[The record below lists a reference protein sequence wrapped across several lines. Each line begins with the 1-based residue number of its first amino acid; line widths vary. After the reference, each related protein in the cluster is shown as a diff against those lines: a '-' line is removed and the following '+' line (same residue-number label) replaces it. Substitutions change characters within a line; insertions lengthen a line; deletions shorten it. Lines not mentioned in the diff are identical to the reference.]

1 MSLIAITSCSSVA
14 MAEGKIEMPLADIF
28 YWGGAIDEFYAGGG
42 GDPAAGSQIISIE
55 WTGLSLETYD
65 NVGVPNYGSEAMVGI
80 EATNADGDL
89 ETIWFFPFPEA
100 NYQGTA
106 ANPIAQPDG
115 ETFSFDLTDYNLE
128 LDALGQLRGL
138 VTAAW
143 WDGADAGEGYFAGMW
158 TGGTVTINYNKIP
171 APGAL
176 ALLGLAGLAGSGRRR
191 RH

>member
-1 MSLIAITSCSSVA
+1 
-14 MAEGKIEMPLADIF
+14 
-28 YWGGAIDEFYAGGG
+28 
-42 GDPAAGSQIISIE
+42 
-55 WTGLSLETYD
+55 
-65 NVGVPNYGSEAMVGI
+65 MVGF

-89 ETIWFFPFPEA
+89 ETVWFFPFPDA

-106 ANPIAQPDG
+106 DNPIVQPDG
-115 ETFSFDLTDYNLE
+115 ETYSFDLTDYNLE

-143 WDGADAGEGYFAGMW
+143 WDGSEDSAGKW

-171 APGAL
+171 APGAI
-176 ALLGLAGLAGSGRRR
+176 ALLAIAGIAGSGRRR